1 MRNRSLIYGILIS
14 IAIHFIFLSNIKFNI
29 SNNKSLDIQLVRLPP
44 EISKEDL
51 YPLKNVKKEGIKKFK
66 KDNINN
72 RVKEKKEEIYCKLCK
87 PVKDVD
93 ELVAE
98 PVFGESIKSLSMT
111 YKVLHDL
118 GENKESISKIRPFGS
133 DSGGIAD
140 NKKNLISR
148 VGSLRINYKI
158 NKNNYEID
166 YKAKAEGI
174 SSIFYS
180 KPLIQ
185 KSKGSI
191 DISGLK
197 PDYYLYNHGKKRK
210 SEAFF
215 DWESKTLTI
224 NRKETTDKYGL
235 IEQAQDQLSFMF
247 QFMFLDPLN
256 KMQIPI
262 TNAKIFKIY
271 NYHYIDEVTINTKL
285 GYLDVLH
292 VAKFN
297 YQSPERIDL
306 WLAKKYGYLPVKISI
321 TEEDLSSIIQK
332 IETLEIKKVNE

>member
-1 MRNRSLIYGILIS
+1 MRNHFLIYAILIS
-14 IAIHFIFLSNIKFNI
+14 IGVHFVFLLNIKFDI
-29 SNNKSLDIQLVRLPP
+29 SNNKLLDIQLVKIPP
-44 EISKEDL
+44 EISKDNL
-51 YPLKNVKKEGIKKFK
+51 SQKNNFKKENKEESLSNKLEIK
-66 KDNINN
+66 
-72 RVKEKKEEIYCKLCK
+72 EEEIYCDLCK
-87 PVKDVD
+87 PIRDIIEPIDV
-93 ELVAE
+93 
-98 PVFGESIKSLSMT
+98 PVFGVSIKSISMM

-118 GENKESISKIRPFGS
+118 GPNKGSISRIKPFGT
-133 DSGGIAD
+133 DGQGI
-140 NKKNLISR
+140 KKNGNNLIST
-148 VGSLRINYKI
+148 VGNLKINYKI

-166 YKAKAEGI
+166 YEAKAEGI
-174 SSIFYS
+174 SSFFYS

-191 DISGLK
+191 NISGLK

-247 QFMFLDPLN
+247 QFMFLNPLN

-262 TNAKIFKIY
+262 TNAKVFKIY
-271 NYHYIDEVTINTKL
+271 NYQYIDEVNINTEL

-321 TEEDLSSIIQK
+321 TEEDLSSIIKK
-332 IETLEIKKVNE
+332 IETLKIKKVNE

>member
-1 MRNRSLIYGILIS
+1 MRNRFLVYGMLIS
-14 IAIHFIFLSNIKFNI
+14 IAIHFIFLSNIKFDI
-29 SNNKSLDIQLVRLPP
+29 SNNKLIDIQLVKLPP
-44 EISKEDL
+44 EISKDNL
-51 YPLKNVKKEGIKKFK
+51 SPLKNVKKEKFK
-66 KDNINN
+66 KDSIKN
-72 RVKEKKEEIYCKLCK
+72 RVKEKNEEIYCALCK
-87 PVKDVD
+87 PVKDID
-93 ELVAE
+93 ELIAK
-98 PVFGESIKSLSMT
+98 PVFGESIKSISMT
-111 YKVLHDL
+111 YKVFHEL
-118 GENKESISKIRPFGS
+118 GENKGSINKIMPFGGNS
-133 DSGGIAD
+133 QGAEG
-140 NKKNLISR
+140 NKKSLISR
-148 VGSLRINYKI
+148 VGSLKVDYKI
-158 NKNNYEID
+158 NKKNYEID

-174 SSIFYS
+174 SSFFYS

-185 KSKGSI
+185 KSTGSI

-197 PDYYLYNHGKKRK
+197 PEYYLYNYGKKRK

-262 TNAKIFKIY
+262 TNAKVFKIY
-271 NYHYIDEVTINTKL
+271 DYHYIEEVNIDTKL

-297 YQSPERIDL
+297 YQNPERIDL
-306 WLAKKYGYLPVKISI
+306 WLAKKYGHLPVKISI
-321 TEEDLSSIIQK
+321 TDEDLSTIIQK
-332 IETLEIKKVNE
+332 IETLKIKKNDE